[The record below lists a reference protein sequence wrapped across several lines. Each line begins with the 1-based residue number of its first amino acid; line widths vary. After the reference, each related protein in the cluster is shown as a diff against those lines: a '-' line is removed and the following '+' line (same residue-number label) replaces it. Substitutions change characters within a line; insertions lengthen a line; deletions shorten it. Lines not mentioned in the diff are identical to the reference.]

1 MNLLIAGASGLIGQ
15 ELVLSLFK
23 EHQITVLGRTK
34 NKLSTLFPKEV
45 TYVTWDKL
53 EHLNATTFDA
63 VINLSGSNIA
73 ASRWSPKVKAEL
85 IHSRVNTSQTLIR
98 WLVKNQAKPHFYCA
112 NAVGIY
118 GLQADGAEQAF
129 TEDSVIDL
137 VHPVDFLSEIGIR
150 WQEALDE
157 ADKAG
162 LAVTTTRFGVVL
174 KKRKGFLGKLYPSFI
189 CGLGSVIGSGRH
201 YLSWVDSEDLVDA
214 YRFLLNHPQMTGPV
228 NITAPNPCT
237 QKEFAKAY
245 AKSLHRPMLLTTPAF
260 VIRLLFGEM
269 GESLINHGQKV
280 IPKRLLEAGFIF
292 KKATIEEALN

>member
-15 ELVLSLFK
+15 ELVKNLSK
-23 EHQITVLGRTK
+23 EHQITVLGRYK

-45 TYVTWDKL
+45 TCLTWDEL
-53 EHLNATTFDA
+53 GHLNASTLDA

-73 ASRWSPKVKAEL
+73 DSRWSPKVKDEL
-85 IHSRVNTSQTLIR
+85 IQSRVQSSQTLIR

-118 GLQADGAEQAF
+118 GLQEDGEEEAF
-129 TEDSVIDL
+129 TEDSAIDL
-137 VHPVDFLSEIGIR
+137 VHPVDFLSEIGVR
-150 WQEALDE
+150 WQEALKE
-157 ADKAG
+157 AEQAG

-201 YLSWVDSEDLVDA
+201 YLSWVDCEDVVNA
-214 YRFLLNHPQMTGPV
+214 YRFLLNHPQITGPV

-237 QKEFAKAY
+237 QKEFANAY
-245 AKSLHRPMLLTTPAF
+245 AKSLHRPLLLTTPTF

-280 IPKRLLEAGFIF
+280 LPKRLLEAGFTF
-292 KKATIEEALN
+292 KKVRIEEALN